1 MHAEPKVIPLD
12 PSRNIYAIQDESGK
26 IAGTG
31 TREVCEVMIY
41 IIRKLR
47 TTNTTSD
54 LSQRMEAQRFNIR
67 AAVTI

>member
-1 MHAEPKVIPLD
+1 MYAEPKVISLD
-12 PSRNIYAIQDESGK
+12 SPRNIYAIEDEKGK

-47 TTNTTSD
+47 TTNTPSDTSD
-54 LSQRMEAQRFNIR
+54 VPQPQRPNVR
-67 AAVTI
+67 AALRI

>member
-1 MHAEPKVIPLD
+1 MDAEPKVIPLNG
-12 PSRNIYAIQDESGK
+12 PRNIYAIRDETGR

-31 TREVCEVMIY
+31 TREVCKVMIY

-54 LSQRMEAQRFNIR
+54 LSDGLQAQRFNIR
-67 AAVTI
+67 AAITI